1 MATVSMQGQSR
12 KMDLTPDEVIYF
24 SYDFLVLNATILY
37 TWIVM
42 AFLVVSSWLI
52 TRKVSVGAEITQ
64 RQAILE
70 VIVET
75 IQRQVREL
83 TQQDPSPYLPL
94 IGTLFLYIS
103 IANLLVVLPVFQSP
117 TASLSTTAAL
127 ATWVFVSVPA
137 YAIAKR
143 GIVAYLKD
151 YAEPTIIM
159 LPLRLLSEIS
169 RTISL
174 AIRLFGNMVSNR
186 LIGAIFLLV
195 IPLIIPAVLNMI
207 GLIVGQIQA
216 YIFAILA
223 TVYIASATRS

>member
-1 MATVSMQGQSR
+1 
-12 KMDLTPDEVIYF
+12 MDLTPDEVIYF
-24 SYDFLVLNATILY
+24 SYDFFVLNATILY

-52 TRKVSVGAEITQ
+52 TRKVSGGAEITQ

-195 IPLIIPAVLNMI
+195 IPLIIPAVLNVI

>member
-1 MATVSMQGQSR
+1 
-12 KMDLTPDEVIYF
+12 MDLTPDEVIYF
-24 SYDFLVLNATILY
+24 SYDFFVLNATILY

-52 TRKVSVGAEITQ
+52 TRKVSGGAEITQ